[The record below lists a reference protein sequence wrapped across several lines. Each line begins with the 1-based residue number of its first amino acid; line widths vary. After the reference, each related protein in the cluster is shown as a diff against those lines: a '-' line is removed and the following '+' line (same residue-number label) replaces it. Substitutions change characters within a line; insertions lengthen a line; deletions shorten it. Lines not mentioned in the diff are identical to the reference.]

1 MPNRILR
8 EGILTSPKVAKL
20 GWAEEVLY
28 RRLMSLVDDYGRY
41 FASTDVL
48 RGHAYPRQINKVSDS
63 DLAKWLRGCVD
74 AGLVRVYPAED
85 GESYLE
91 IVNFGQQVRATKSKF
106 PAPPAIDSNCLQVKS
121 NECLDVS
128 VFVSESVTPAGPDLF
143 EVFWEKYPK
152 KKAKDDA
159 RKAFAKRKPDQA
171 LVDAMVKAIDWQ
183 SKTDQWLKD
192 GGQFIPFPATWLNDG
207 RWQDEQTTATVT
219 VPSKPGRDPALE
231 KIEADALKAAP
242 IPAEVREFAS
252 RLKAKTRTADTARA
266 F

>member
-106 PAPPAIDSNCLQVKS
+106 PAPPAIDSNCLQPIA
-121 NECLDVS
+121 NDPLFVS
-128 VFVSESVTPAGPDLF
+128 VSVSETVTPATPDLF
-143 EVFWEKYPK
+143 DVFWATYPK
-152 KKAKDDA
+152 KKAKDEA

-171 LVDAMVKAIDWQ
+171 LVDLMLTAIAWQ
-183 SKTDQWLKD
+183 SKTEQWAKD
-192 GGQFIPFPATWLNDG
+192 GGKFIPFPATWLNDG
-207 RWQDEQTTATVT
+207 RWQDEPTEA
-219 VPSKPGRDPALE
+219 SEAFALQE
-231 KIEADALKAAP
+231 SF
-242 IPAEVREFAS
+242 V
-252 RLKAKTRTADTARA
+252 
-266 F
+266 